1 MCMKA
6 KGLLALGAGVG
17 RGSCLTGAAAAT
29 SLDAVI
35 LRCLSRVLVL
45 KDLGLGV
52 PEFLSIDS
60 RRYERRLG

>member
-1 MCMKA
+1 MKVT
-6 KGLLALGAGVG
+6 GLLTLGVGVG